1 MKTDN
6 KIAEYFP
13 IGFTVLNLNT
23 LVKTVKYDYIR
34 NNHYNGGY
42 TIFGRNII

>member
-23 LVKTVKYDYIR
+23 LVKTVWYEWTR
-34 NNHYNGGY
+34 NNNRNGGY
-42 TIFGRNII
+42 TIVL